1 MKKIYRGDKIY
12 PSLLKEIPD
21 SPEQLYCYGNS
32 SLLKKRCIT
41 IVGTRNITKYGIE
54 VIEMFLDRYLRDLD
68 IVVVSGLAR
77 GVDGYV
83 HKICV
88 EKDIQT
94 IAVVPGG
101 INTAIPRCNIEL
113 LKKIVKTGLVLAEYP
128 RDQKMLKYLY
138 IQRNRILAGMS
149 KETIVIEAGEKSGS
163 LTTAK
168 LALDYNREV
177 YVVPGNITSEV
188 SKGCNL
194 LAKQGANIL
203 TGIEDMKEIVGI
215 VEEQVC
221 FQYN

>member
-1 MKKIYRGDKIY
+1 MY
-12 PSLLKEIPD
+12 PLLLREIPD
-21 SPEQLYCYGNS
+21 NPKQLYCYGNI
-32 SLLKKRCIT
+32 SLLKKKCIT
-41 IVGTRNITKYGIE
+41 IVGTRNITRYGIE
-54 VIEMFLDRYLRDLD
+54 VIEMFLGKYLRDLD

-83 HKICV
+83 HKICL
-88 EKDIQT
+88 ERNIQT

-113 LKKIVKTGLVLAEYP
+113 LKKIVKKGLVLAEYP
-128 RDQKMLKYLY
+128 RDQKMLKYFY
-138 IQRNRILAGMS
+138 IQRNRILAGIS
-149 KETIVIEAGEKSGS
+149 KEIIVIEAGEKSGS

-188 SKGCNL
+188 SRGCNL

-203 TGIEDMKEIVGI
+203 TSVEDMKEIVGI
-215 VEEQVC
+215 IGEQVY
-221 FQYN
+221 FA

>member
-1 MKKIYRGDKIY
+1 MKIVR
-12 PSLLKEIPD
+12 PNNLLLKMSDP
-21 SPEQLYCYGNS
+21 PKQLYCYGDI
-32 SLLKKRCIT
+32 SLLEKRCLT
-41 IVGTRNITKYGIE
+41 IVGTRSITSYGME
-54 VIEMFLDRYLRDLD
+54 VLDMFLGSFLKELD
-68 IVVVSGLAR
+68 VVVVSGMAK

-83 HKICV
+83 HRKCL
-88 EKDIQT
+88 ERDIKT

-101 INTAIPRCNIEL
+101 IDTAIPFTNRKVCKEMQ
-113 LKKIVKTGLVLAEYP
+113 KKNLVVCEYP
-128 RDQKMLKYLY
+128 EGTRLNKYMY
-138 IQRNRILAGMS
+138 IQRNRILAGIS
-149 KETIVIEAGEKSGS
+149 SSTIVIEAGENSGS

-203 TGIEDMKEIVGI
+203 TSVEDMKEVVGI
-215 VEEQVC
+215 VEDQVC

>member
-1 MKKIYRGDKIY
+1 MY
-12 PSLLKEIPD
+12 PLLLREIPD
-21 SPEQLYCYGNS
+21 NPKQLYCYGNI
-32 SLLKKRCIT
+32 SLLKKKCIT
-41 IVGTRNITKYGIE
+41 IVGTRNITRYGIE
-54 VIEMFLDRYLRDLD
+54 VIEMFLGKYLRDLD

-83 HKICV
+83 HRICL
-88 EKDIQT
+88 ERDIQT

-113 LKKIVKTGLVLAEYP
+113 LKKIVKKGLVLAEYP
-128 RDQKMLKYLY
+128 RDQKMLKYFY
-138 IQRNRILAGMS
+138 IQRNRILAGIS
-149 KETIVIEAGEKSGS
+149 KEIIVIEAGEKSGS

-188 SKGCNL
+188 SRGCNL

-203 TGIEDMKEIVGI
+203 TSVEDMKEIVGL
-215 VEEQVC
+215 VGEQVY
-221 FQYN
+221 FA

>member
-1 MKKIYRGDKIY
+1 MY

-21 SPEQLYCYGNS
+21 SPKQLYCYGDI
-32 SLLKKRCIT
+32 SLLKKKCIT
-41 IVGTRNITKYGIE
+41 IVGTRNITRYGIE
-54 VIEMFLDRYLRDLD
+54 VIEMFLGKYLRDLD
-68 IVVVSGLAR
+68 TVVVSGLAR

-83 HKICV
+83 HRICL
-88 EKDIQT
+88 ERDIQT

-113 LKKIVKTGLVLAEYP
+113 LKKIVKKGLVLAEYP
-128 RDQKMLKYLY
+128 RDQKMLKYFY
-138 IQRNRILAGMS
+138 IQRNRILAGIS
-149 KETIVIEAGEKSGS
+149 KEIIVIEAGEKSGS

-188 SKGCNL
+188 SRGCNL

-203 TGIEDMKEIVGI
+203 TSVEDMKEIVGL
-215 VEEQVC
+215 VGEQVY
-221 FQYN
+221 FA

>member
-1 MKKIYRGDKIY
+1 MY
-12 PSLLKEIPD
+12 PLLLREIPD
-21 SPEQLYCYGNS
+21 NPKQLYCYGNI
-32 SLLKKRCIT
+32 SLLKKKCIT
-41 IVGTRNITKYGIE
+41 IVGTRNITRYGIE
-54 VIEMFLDRYLRDLD
+54 VIEMFLGKYLRDLD

-83 HKICV
+83 HKICL
-88 EKDIQT
+88 ERNIQT

-113 LKKIVKTGLVLAEYP
+113 LKKIVKKGLVLAEYP
-128 RDQKMLKYLY
+128 RDQKMLKYFY
-138 IQRNRILAGMS
+138 IQRNRILAGIS
-149 KETIVIEAGEKSGS
+149 KEIIVIEAGEKSGS

-188 SKGCNL
+188 SRGCNL

-203 TGIEDMKEIVGI
+203 TSVEDMKEIVGL
-215 VEEQVC
+215 VGEQVY
-221 FQYN
+221 FA